1 MARWSTIAALTL
13 VVEVALAAWASP
25 APAGPK
31 LYVGLFRDNA
41 VAVVDTATNR
51 VVGTI
56 PVPKGPHGLVV
67 TPDGRK
73 LYVSSDG
80 DSSVSVIDTASD
92 RVVATVDVGANP
104 HGLAM
109 APDGKLVLVSA
120 WGSQSG
126 RVPGH
131 RHRPGRRT
139 RARGPG
145 AQRDDQR
152 GRALG
157 VGGVPAAG
165 GDGPGAHRH
174 RGHEGS
180 GPRAAGQDTARPRP
194 HAGRAPALLHR
205 GRPRRR
211 PGARHGHRPGR
222 GGDPGGR
229 LTASG
234 PCRRRRALGP
244 RACPGTGGARSHRH
258 RDQYGGGDHPGG
270 KDAPLGDAELRRRD
284 GLRLQ

>member
-1 MARWSTIAALTL
+1 MARWPTIAALTL
-13 VVEVALAAWASP
+13 MMEVAVAAWASL

-31 LYVGLFRDNA
+31 LYVGLFKDNA

-120 WGSQSG
+120 WGANQATPVKGPQSG
-126 RVPGH
+126 RP
-131 RHRPGRRT
+131 
-139 RARGPG
+139 
-145 AQRDDQR
+145 QSDDTI
-152 GRALG
+152 LG
-157 VGGVPAAG
+157 
-165 GDGPGAHRH
+165 
-174 RGHEGS
+174 S
-180 GPRAAGQDTARPRP
+180 
-194 HAGRAPALLHR
+194 
-205 GRPRRR
+205 
-211 PGARHGHRPGR
+211 
-222 GGDPGGR
+222 DPG
-229 LTASG
+229 LT
-234 PCRRRRALGP
+234 PIRRHQGW
-244 RACPGTGGARSHRH
+244 GA
-258 RDQYGGGDHPGG
+258 
-270 KDAPLGDAELRRRD
+270 
-284 GLRLQ
+284 